1 MLIQEEFMT
10 AKQQL
15 HEVQAIECRINN
27 LAGEKKE
34 IKRALAFVQSNMM
47 RGSNPPGMKYIKKWS
62 ALLEQIEEEQN
73 ELIKA
78 KQAIIDRIDSL
89 RDARY
94 SLLLYKRYVEIK
106 PFRRIA
112 EEMAY
117 SEDRIM
123 HLHNDAVKAF
133 EQASESEI

>member
-1 MLIQEEFMT
+1 MT

-15 HEVQAIECRINN
+15 SEVRAIECRINS
-27 LAGEKKE
+27 LTGEKEE
-34 IKRALAFVQSNMM
+34 IKRAMAFMRSSMT

-78 KQAIIDRIDSL
+78 KQAITDQIDSL
-89 RDARY
+89 QDSRY
-94 SLLLYKRYVEIK
+94 SLLLYKRYIEFK

-123 HLHNDAVKAF
+123 HLHSDAMRAF
-133 EQASESEI
+133 EQAGESRI

>member
-1 MLIQEEFMT
+1 MT

-15 HEVQAIECRINN
+15 SEVRAIECRINS
-27 LAGEKKE
+27 LTGEKKE
-34 IKRALAFVQSNMM
+34 IKRAMAFMQSSMT
-47 RGSNPPGMKYIKKWS
+47 RGSNPPGMKYIKKWRS
-62 ALLEQIEEEQN
+62 LLKEIEEEQN
-73 ELIKA
+73 KLIKER
-78 KQAIIDRIDSL
+78 QEIIDRIDSL
-89 RDARY
+89 QDARY
-94 SLLLYKRYVEIK
+94 SLLLYKRYVELK

-133 EQASESEI
+133 EQTGETEI